1 MRNPPPERRRL
12 LAHRGS
18 LVITMGVAAK
28 TTTKKTVLSINGM
41 HCASC
46 ATLINRKL
54 SKVTGVLSAN
64 VNYSA
69 GKATVEFDERT
80 ASDAQLVETV
90 KSLGY
95 GAEVGADPER
105 ERKIREA
112 EISELKRLTL
122 FSAVLSVP
130 AVALGMFLMD
140 FPYRMELLF
149 LLATPVQFY
158 IGRGFYQGAYAAFRN
173 GTSSMDTLIAVGTS
187 AAYFYS
193 LAALAGLVMEQYF
206 EVSASLITLV
216 LLGKYLEAKAKG
228 RASSAIRKLLDLSPK
243 MATVIRGKYEV
254 EIPAAELVAG
264 DVVVVKPGGRV
275 PADGIVVFGDSSVD
289 ESMITG
295 ESIPVEK
302 RKGSQVTGGTI
313 NKFGALRFKVTRS
326 GSESTLAQIVKL
338 VEEAQGSKAPI
349 QRFADEISA
358 IFVPIV
364 VAIALLTFAAWFF
377 VFNPGDLGFAVLT
390 SVAVLVIACPC
401 ALGLATPT
409 AIMVG
414 TGMGA
419 QRGILFKDAQS
430 LEKMHSI
437 NTVIFDKTGTIT
449 QGKPVV
455 TDVLAFG
462 TADEK
467 SVLQNAASI
476 EKQSEHPL
484 AEAVVNEAHRRK
496 LALKPVAGFKAIS
509 GKGITGT
516 VTGRK
521 LVLGSPNFVLER
533 AKLAPAQMKSVEAL
547 ETQGK
552 TVMLLLEGKKILG
565 GIAVADPIKPTSR
578 EAVKRLNE
586 MGIISWMITGDNERT
601 AKAIAKQAGI
611 TNVFAHVL
619 PQDKASYVKKLQ
631 GKKGVVAMVGDG
643 VNDAPALAAA
653 DVGIAI
659 GSGTDVAIETGS
671 VVLMKSDLMDAVR
684 AIKLGR
690 ATIGKIRQNMFW
702 ALAYNVLGIPVAA
715 GVLYPFTG
723 MLLSPI
729 IAGGAMALSS
739 VSVVTNSVL
748 LRRFDLDKN

>member
-1 MRNPPPERRRL
+1 M
-12 LAHRGS
+12 
-18 LVITMGVAAK
+18 K
-28 TTTKKTVLSINGM
+28 TTKIVLSINGM

-54 SKVTGVLSAN
+54 SRIPGVSSAN

-69 GKATVEFDERT
+69 GKATVDFDEKQ
-80 ASDAQLVETV
+80 AGEKQILETV

-95 GAEVGADPER
+95 GAAVGADYER
-105 ERKIREA
+105 EKAMREA
-112 EISELKRLTL
+112 EISHLKRLTIL
-122 FSAVLSVP
+122 SAAFSIP
-130 AVALGMFLMD
+130 AVALGMFLME
-140 FPYRMELLF
+140 FPYRLWLLF
-149 LLATPVQFY
+149 LLSTPVQFY
-158 IGRGFYQGAYAAFRN
+158 IGRGFYQGAYAALRN
-173 GTSSMDTLIAVGTS
+173 GTASMDTLIAVGTS

-216 LLGKYLEAKAKG
+216 LLGKYLEAAAKG

-243 MATVIRGKYEV
+243 KATVLRGKTEV
-254 EIPAAELVAG
+254 EIPASELAAG
-264 DVVVVKPGGRV
+264 DIAIVKPGSRV
-275 PADGIVVFGDSSVD
+275 PADGMVIWGDSSVD

-295 ESIPVEK
+295 ESMPVEK
-302 RKGSQVTGGTI
+302 RKGASVTGGTI
-313 NKFGALRFKVTRS
+313 NKLGAFRFRVTRA

-349 QRFADEISA
+349 QRFADSVSA
-358 IFVPIV
+358 VFVPV
-364 VAIALLTFAAWFF
+364 VVGIAIITFASWYF
-377 VFNPGDLGFAVLT
+377 VFNATIGFAVLT
-390 SVAVLVIACPC
+390 AVAVLVIACPC

-437 NTVIFDKTGTIT
+437 NTVVFDKTGTIT
-449 QGKPVV
+449 QGKPTV
-455 TDVLAFG
+455 TDVLPFDAS
-462 TADEK
+462 EK
-467 SVLQNAASI
+467 EVLSLAASI

-484 AEAVVNEAHRRK
+484 AEAVVGEAQKRK
-496 LALKPVAGFKAIS
+496 LAFKQVAGFKAIS

-516 VTGRK
+516 ISGRK
-521 LVLGSPNFVLER
+521 LALGSPTF
-533 AKLAPAQMKSVEAL
+533 AKEHSKPTASQMREIGAL
-547 ETQGK
+547 ESMGK

-565 GIAVADPIKPTSR
+565 AIAVADPIKPTSQ
-578 EAVKRLNE
+578 EAVRRLGK
-586 MGIISWMITGDNERT
+586 MGIACWMITGDNERT
-601 AKAIAKQAGI
+601 ARAIAKQAGI
-611 TNVFAHVL
+611 ANVFAHVL

-631 GKKGVVAMVGDG
+631 GKGGVVAMVGDG
-643 VNDAPALAAA
+643 VNDAPALAAS

-684 AIKLGR
+684 AIRLGR
-690 ATIGKIRQNMFW
+690 ATIGKIKQNMFW
-702 ALAYNVLGIPVAA
+702 ALAYNVLGIPIAA

-729 IAGGAMALSS
+729 IAGAAMALSS

-748 LRRFDLDKN
+748 LRRAKID